1 MPLVIAAITGLTTW
15 LMKLDERQYAINQ
28 NYVSKAE
35 LKQTIQNFSQLI
47 EARRKQQEE
56 SDNKILEEVRNT
68 NDAVQQLAITLE
80 RRTRVEK

>member
-1 MPLVIAAITGLTTW
+1 
-15 LMKLDERQYAINQ
+15 MKLDERQYAINQ